1 MKNIKLRSLLSFSI
15 SLFLLAGC
23 SSKSISTSNKSKEN
37 ESKKIKIV
45 TTFYPVY
52 EFTKNVAKENADI
65 KLLIPSSIEPHE
77 WEPTPKDVGAIQNAD
92 LFIYN
97 SPYMETWVPN
107 IEKSLS
113 NKKSSFIEA
122 SSGISLIKGQEN
134 EEKQGNNNHSEQMD
148 PHVWLSPVLAQKEVQ
163 NIAKALINI
172 DPEHKEE
179 YKKNSDDYI
188 KKLKDLDNQYRTTL
202 TNMKNKEIITQHAAF
217 GYLTK
222 QYGLVQVPIA
232 GLSPSNEPS
241 PSRLAELKQFAK
253 SHDINTIFFEEVAS
267 PIVANT
273 LANEIGAKTAVL
285 NTVEGLSEEEQKQ
298 GIDYISVMQKN
309 LQILKKVLENK

>member
-1 MKNIKLRSLLSFSI
+1 MKKINLRSLLSISI
-15 SLFLLAGC
+15 SIFLLAGC
-23 SSKSISTSNKSKEN
+23 SSKSISTSNNSEN

-107 IEKSLS
+107 IEKSLD

-134 EEKQGNNNHSEQMD
+134 EEEHSTNNNSEQMD

-163 NIAKALINI
+163 NITKALINI
-172 DPEHKEE
+172 DPAHKAE
-179 YKKNSDDYI
+179 YKKNSDNYI
-188 KKLKDLDNQYRTTL
+188 KRLQALDEQYRTTL
-202 TNMKNKEIITQHAAF
+202 MNMKNKEVITQHAAF

-241 PSRLAELKQFAK
+241 PSRLADLKQFAK

-267 PIVANT
+267 PKVANT

-285 NTVEGLSEEEQKQ
+285 NTLEGLSEDEQKQ
-298 GIDYISVMQKN
+298 GIDYISVMENN
-309 LQILKKVLENK
+309 LKILKKVLENK

>member
-1 MKNIKLRSLLSFSI
+1 MKKINLRSLLSISI
-15 SLFLLAGC
+15 SIFLLAGC
-23 SSKSISTSNKSKEN
+23 SSKSISTSNNSEN

-107 IEKSLS
+107 IEKSLH

-134 EEKQGNNNHSEQMD
+134 EEEHSTNNNSEQMD

-163 NIAKALINI
+163 NITKALINI
-172 DPEHKEE
+172 DPAHKAE
-179 YKKNSDDYI
+179 YKKNSDNYI
-188 KKLKDLDNQYRTTL
+188 KRLQALDEQYRTTL
-202 TNMKNKEIITQHAAF
+202 MNMKNKEIITQHAAF

-241 PSRLAELKQFAK
+241 PSRLADLKQFAK

-267 PIVANT
+267 PKVANT

-285 NTVEGLSEEEQKQ
+285 NTLEGLSEDEQKQ
-298 GIDYISVMQKN
+298 GIDYISVMENN
-309 LQILKKVLENK
+309 LKILKKVLENK

>member
-1 MKNIKLRSLLSFSI
+1 MKNIKLRSLLSISI
-15 SLFLLAGC
+15 SLFLLTGC
-23 SSKSISTSNKSKEN
+23 SSKSVSTSNKSKESGS
-37 ESKKIKIV
+37 EKIKIV

-77 WEPTPKDVGAIQNAD
+77 WEPTPKDVGSIQNAD

-107 IEKSLS
+107 IEKSLD

-134 EEKQGNNNHSEQMD
+134 EEQGNNNHSEQMD
-148 PHVWLSPVLAQKEVQ
+148 PHVWLSLVLAQKEVQ
-163 NIAKALINI
+163 NITKALINI
-172 DPEHKEE
+172 DPAHKEE
-179 YKKNSDDYI
+179 YKKNSDEYI
-188 KKLKDLDNQYRTTL
+188 NKLRELDNQYKEAL
-202 TNMKNKEIITQHAAF
+202 SHFKNKEIITQHAAF
-217 GYLTK
+217 GYLAK

-241 PSRLAELKQFAK
+241 PARLAELKQFAK
-253 SHDINTIFFEEVAS
+253 SHDIKTIFFEEVAS
-267 PIVANT
+267 PKVANT

-285 NTVEGLSEEEQKQ
+285 NTLEGLSEEEQKE
-298 GIDYISVMQKN
+298 GIDYISVMEKN
-309 LQILKKVLENK
+309 LKILKKVLENK

>member
-1 MKNIKLRSLLSFSI
+1 MKNIKLRSLLSISI
-15 SLFLLAGC
+15 SLFILAGC
-23 SSKSISTSNKSKEN
+23 SSKSISTSNKSKKYRSE
-37 ESKKIKIV
+37 KIKIV
-45 TTFYPVY
+45 TTFYPIY

-77 WEPTPKDVGAIQNAD
+77 WEPTPKDVGTIQNAD

-107 IEKSLS
+107 IEKSLD

-134 EEKQGNNNHSEQMD
+134 EEEQGNNNHIDQMD

-163 NIAKALINI
+163 NITKALINI
-172 DPEHKEE
+172 DPAHKEE

-188 KKLKDLDNQYRTTL
+188 KKLKVLDDHYRTTL
-202 TNMKNKEIITQHAAF
+202 MNMKNKEIITQHAAF

-222 QYGLVQVPIA
+222 QYGLIQVPIA

-241 PSRLAELKQFAK
+241 PSRLADLKQFAK
-253 SHDINTIFFEEVAS
+253 SDDIKTIFFEEVA
-267 PIVANT
+267 PKVANT
-273 LANEIGAKTAVL
+273 LASEIGAKTAVL
-285 NTVEGLSEEEQKQ
+285 NTLEGLSEEDQKQ
-298 GIDYISVMQKN
+298 GIDYISVMEKN

>member
-1 MKNIKLRSLLSFSI
+1 MKKINLRSLLSISI
-15 SLFLLAGC
+15 SIFLLAGC
-23 SSKSISTSNKSKEN
+23 SSKSISTSNNSEN

-107 IEKSLS
+107 IEKSLD

-134 EEKQGNNNHSEQMD
+134 EEEHSTNNNSEQMD

-163 NIAKALINI
+163 NITKALINI
-172 DPEHKEE
+172 DPAHKAE
-179 YKKNSDDYI
+179 YKKNSDNYI
-188 KKLKDLDNQYRTTL
+188 KRLQALDEQYRTTL
-202 TNMKNKEIITQHAAF
+202 MNMKNKEIITQHAAF

-241 PSRLAELKQFAK
+241 PSRLADLKQFAK

-267 PIVANT
+267 PKVANT

-285 NTVEGLSEEEQKQ
+285 NTLEGLSEDEQKQ
-298 GIDYISVMQKN
+298 GIDYISVMENN
-309 LQILKKVLENK
+309 LKILKKVLENK